1 MREVNKDE
9 TVKRSGG
16 RMLQVEKVQNAPGL
30 VVAQAM
36 QRKTASKKERWK
48 IAGWST
54 KMLDRL

>member
-1 MREVNKDE
+1 MGEVNKDE
-9 TVKRSGG
+9 TVKRSEGK
-16 RMLQVEKVQNAPGL
+16 MLQVEKVQNARGL

-36 QRKTASKKERWK
+36 QRKTASKKEKWN